1 MSWSL
6 SYLTEGPNDRIQI
19 VIDYNIHLKLI
30 EMLHQTDEENLA
42 TPLLRTLGNI
52 VTGSDIQT
60 QVQSI
65 NKNSIFLKCFYDVDY
80 IRCKY
85 ITWLIKMDCID

>member
-60 QVQSI
+60 QVKSI
-65 NKNSIFLKCFYDVDY
+65 NKNSIFFEMFL
-80 IRCKY
+80 
-85 ITWLIKMDCID
+85 